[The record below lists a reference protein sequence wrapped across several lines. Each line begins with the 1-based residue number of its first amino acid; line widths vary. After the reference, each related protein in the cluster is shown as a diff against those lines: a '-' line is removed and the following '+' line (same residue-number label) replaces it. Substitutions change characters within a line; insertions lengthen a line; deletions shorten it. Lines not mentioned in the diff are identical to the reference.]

1 MPLGGESEGN
11 ASRGGRRRTAAGD
24 DDVEQLLRAATD
36 EELPEPS
43 TDLIHRTIGRVRRLI
58 LLGDL
63 LRLATL
69 EGLWGHFS
77 KQDADAESS
86 DQRHN

>member
-1 MPLGGESEGN
+1 MPLGGESGAN
-11 ASRGGRRRTAAGD
+11 ASGSGGRRASGGD

-36 EELPEPS
+36 EKLPEPS
-43 TDLIHRTIGRVRRLI
+43 PDLIHRTIGRVRHLI

-69 EGLWGHFS
+69 EGLWGRFS
-77 KQDADAESS
+77 KQDADAESA